1 MRTCRLIILPLLMMF
16 FLAGIGGA
24 GLSTGDSATA
34 FAAEQSPCPP
44 DKALCA
50 KMIRAGQEYC
60 ERGKYKE
67 AKEAFRRAVQ
77 ADPHSARAWHF
88 YDICFIYSYAT
99 ELRNRPAPPQGA
111 TTADPSKSSKAPVT
125 PTPTPK
131 PEEDDEGC

>member
-1 MRTCRLIILPLLMMF
+1 MRTCKLIILFLLMMF
-16 FLAGIGGA
+16 FLAGFG
-24 GLSTGDSATA
+24 STGRFTGETATA
-34 FAAEQSPCPP
+34 IAGDKSPCPP

-67 AKEAFRRAVQ
+67 ARESFRRAIQ

-99 ELRNRPAPPQGA
+99 ELRNRPAPPPGA
-111 TTADPSKSSKAPVT
+111 TTSDVSKGTAPVT
-125 PTPTPK
+125 PAAE
-131 PEEDDEGC
+131 PEDDDEGC

>member
-1 MRTCRLIILPLLMMF
+1 MKNLVLVSFILLIILF
-16 FLAGIGGA
+16 FTGFGTT
-24 GLSTGDSATA
+24 GLFTGESATA
-34 FAAEQSPCPP
+34 IAGDKTQCPP

-88 YDICFIYSYAT
+88 YDICFIYSYAI
-99 ELRNRPAPPQGA
+99 ELKSRPAPSPEA
-111 TTADPSKSSKAPVT
+111 TTSDSSKAGTIPEKPVVET
-125 PTPTPK
+125 
-131 PEEDDEGC
+131 EEDDEGC

>member
-1 MRTCRLIILPLLMMF
+1 MKSFRLAILISLTMF
-16 FLAGIGGA
+16 FLAGFEA
-24 GLSTGDSATA
+24 TGLFTQQTATA
-34 FAAEQSPCPP
+34 IAGDKTNCPP

-88 YDICFIYSYAT
+88 YDICFIYSYAS
-99 ELRNRPAPPQGA
+99 ELRNRRAPSPEA
-111 TTADPSKSSKAPVT
+111 TTTDVTKGAPPVT
-125 PTPTPK
+125 PK
-131 PEEDDEGC
+131 AEPEEDDEGC

>member
-1 MRTCRLIILPLLMMF
+1 MKNLVLVPLVLLTILSF
-16 FLAGIGGA
+16 GVFEET
-24 GLSTGDSATA
+24 GLFTGETATA
-34 FAAEQSPCPP
+34 IAGDKSKCPP

-99 ELRNRPAPPQGA
+99 ELRNRPAPPPQA
-111 TTADPSKSSKAPVT
+111 TTSDPSKGTTAPVT
-125 PTPTPK
+125 PMAE

>member
-1 MRTCRLIILPLLMMF
+1 MKSFGLAILILLTMI
-16 FLAGIGGA
+16 FLAAFGA
-24 GLSTGDSATA
+24 TGLFTGETATA
-34 FAAEQSPCPP
+34 IAGDKSPCIP

-77 ADPHSARAWHF
+77 ADPHSARAWHY
-88 YDICFIYSYAT
+88 YDICFIYSYAI
-99 ELRNRPAPPQGA
+99 ELRNRPAPPPEA
-111 TTADPSKSSKAPVT
+111 TTSDPSKGTKAPVT
-125 PTPTPK
+125 PTAE

>member
-1 MRTCRLIILPLLMMF
+1 MRTCKLIILFLLMMF
-16 FLAGIGGA
+16 FLAGFG
-24 GLSTGDSATA
+24 STGLFTQETATA
-34 FAAEQSPCPP
+34 VAGDKSQCPP

-99 ELRNRPAPPQGA
+99 ELRNKPAPSPGA
-111 TTADPSKSSKAPVT
+111 TTSDPSKGPTAPVT
-125 PTPTPK
+125 PTVE

>member
-1 MRTCRLIILPLLMMF
+1 MKDFRLVILVLLMIF
-16 FLAGIGGA
+16 FLAGFG
-24 GLSTGDSATA
+24 STALFTQETATA
-34 FAAEQSPCPP
+34 IAGDKSPCPP

-88 YDICFIYSYAT
+88 YDICFIYSYAI
-99 ELRNRPAPPQGA
+99 ELRNRPAPPPEA
-111 TTADPSKSSKAPVT
+111 TTSDPSKGTTAPVT
-125 PTPTPK
+125 PTAE
-131 PEEDDEGC
+131 PEADDEGC

>member
-1 MRTCRLIILPLLMMF
+1 MKSFSLFVFILLTMF
-16 FLAGIGGA
+16 FLAGFGA
-24 GLSTGDSATA
+24 TGLFTNETATA
-34 FAAEQSPCPP
+34 IAGDKTQCPP

-88 YDICFIYSYAT
+88 YDICFIYSYAI
-99 ELRNRPAPPQGA
+99 ELRSRPAPPPEA
-111 TTADPSKSSKAPVT
+111 TTSAPAKGTTAPVT
-125 PTPTPK
+125 PTAE

>member
-1 MRTCRLIILPLLMMF
+1 MRTCKLIILSLLLIFPLVGF
-16 FLAGIGGA
+16 GAAGPF
-24 GLSTGDSATA
+24 TGETATA
-34 FAAEQSPCPP
+34 IAGDKTQCPP

-88 YDICFIYSYAT
+88 YDICFIYSYAI
-99 ELRNRPAPPQGA
+99 ELKSRPAPSPEA
-111 TTADPSKSSKAPVT
+111 TTSDSSKAGTIPEKPVVET
-125 PTPTPK
+125 
-131 PEEDDEGC
+131 EEDDEGC

>member
-1 MRTCRLIILPLLMMF
+1 MKSFRLVILISLTMF
-16 FLAGIGGA
+16 FLAGFEA
-24 GLSTGDSATA
+24 TGLFTQETATA
-34 FAAEQSPCPP
+34 IAGDKSQCPP

-99 ELRNRPAPPQGA
+99 ELRNKPAPSPGA
-111 TTADPSKSSKAPVT
+111 TTSDPLKDTTAPVT
-125 PTPTPK
+125 PK
-131 PEEDDEGC
+131 AEPEEDDEGC